1 MGCQEEN
8 ADTIPAEIPCKP
20 VVYLDGTTSG
30 QKPAEHHIRKM
41 RYFTHKWLAVCTKTI
56 TWITA
61 VFYGQ
66 SRTPERVTET
76 TGKITLKLTLC
87 KHKEINYRTNHFFGC
102 FQSIII
108 WKIKERNRYKL
119 VSVLTYFRC
128 TDLIHTQWVRSAY
141 KARNKRR
148 TIAQEWL
155 LRPQGTSQF
164 IVTRQIKRQIKGSI
178 KQE

>member
-41 RYFTHKWLAVCTKTI
+41 RYFTHKWLAICTKTI

-87 KHKEINYRTNHFFGC
+87 KHKEINYRTTHFPGC
-102 FQSIII
+102 FQSILFSYNIKMNEI
-108 WKIKERNRYKL
+108 NRHKILR
-119 VSVLTYFRC
+119 VLTYFRS
-128 TDLIHTQWVRSAY
+128 TDYVRSEY
-141 KARNKRR
+141 VVPLSAR
-148 TIAQEWL
+148 
-155 LRPQGTSQF
+155 
-164 IVTRQIKRQIKGSI
+164 
-178 KQE
+178 